1 MEYKKSIREALEYVA
16 EKKAKSKAK
25 YKTTFTP
32 EGDILLSTVDGKEV
46 KTYALP
52 NYRSPTAEELQAADQ
67 KRRDEIVKA
76 EEEIDKLYM
85 HMRLIARKLAE
96 IDDANLGDKM
106 QARSEYLS
114 VVREMEVA
122 SAKYSETVNPEK
134 RIERKSSVPVK
145 MLNVEKYND
154 ESITPYAIFLLRTRP
169 LPLETMFER
178 EGELPQVI
186 ETPADFE
193 LQLQPGQEEKLIAIM
208 GDQWLSP
215 DMAVNFQYGGHMY
228 NSIRQAIEAWKARTG
243 GDYEREMAVLKA
255 VTPADARS
263 LGVPN
268 KEIPTEVILDM
279 LRAVNQSNS
288 ARKTLI
294 RAMETGTYMYM
305 DIDVVL
311 GVGME
316 GPVDGIRSRE
326 NWMGQNRYGLAV
338 TQMIAEVKAM
348 PETVVKRRVTAKKTM
363 TPVVASTP
371 VAMTAP
377 VEPAYNPFNMF

>member
-25 YKTTFTP
+25 FKTTFTP
-32 EGDILLSTVDGKEV
+32 EGDILLSDKDGKQV
-46 KTYALP
+46 KTYSLP
-52 NYRSPTAEELQAADQ
+52 NYRAPTGEELQTAEQ
-67 KRRDEIVKA
+67 KRRDDVVKA
-76 EEEIDKLYM
+76 EEEIDKLYVR
-85 HMRLIARKLAE
+85 MREAARRLGE
-96 IDDANLGDKM
+96 VDDANLGDKM

-114 VVREMEVA
+114 VMREMEVV
-122 SAKYSETVNPEK
+122 SAKYSEAVQPEK
-134 RIERKSSVPVK
+134 RVDGLGRIPTK
-145 MLNVEKYND
+145 MLQVERYND
-154 ESITPYAIFLLRTRP
+154 DTTTSQRVFLLRNRP
-169 LPLETMFER
+169 MSLETMFER
-178 EGELPQVI
+178 EGEMPQVI
-186 ETPADFE
+186 ETPAEFE
-193 LQLQPGQEEKLIAIM
+193 LQLQPGQEEKFIPIM

-215 DMAVNFQYGGHMY
+215 DMAVNFQHEGHMY

-268 KEIPTEVILDM
+268 KEIPTEIIFNM

-294 RAMETGTYMYM
+294 RNMEAGTYMYM
-305 DIDVVL
+305 DTDVIL

-316 GPVDGIRSRE
+316 GPIEGIKSRE

-348 PETVVKRRVTAKKTM
+348 PETVAKRRVVTKKT
-363 TPVVASTP
+363 VP
-371 VAMTAP
+371 VA
-377 VEPAYNPFNMF
+377 PALINPFNMF